1 LETVVYEKDDNWEN
15 EEAEISEEKEN
26 EEEDLLLC
34 SSSEEEVEA
43 DDDKETFEIFTGE
56 EEETS
61 VSQSTRVSSI
71 RTRNA
76 VIERKTTI
84 NAVVL

>member
-1 LETVVYEKDDNWEN
+1 MVYEKDDNWEN
-15 EEAEISEEKEN
+15 EEAEISEEEEN
-26 EEEDLLLC
+26 EEDLLLC